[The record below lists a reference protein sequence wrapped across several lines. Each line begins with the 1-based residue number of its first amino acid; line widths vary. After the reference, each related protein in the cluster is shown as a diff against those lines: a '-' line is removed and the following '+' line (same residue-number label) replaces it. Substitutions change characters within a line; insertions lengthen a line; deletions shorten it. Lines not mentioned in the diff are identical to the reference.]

1 MRRVV
6 GYGVVT
12 LVLILAGLFV
22 TGQISLTVFKAGDVI
37 RASEVNKNFEVL
49 QQAIEASQ
57 LPQDCTLEQGIKW
70 DGTTWVC
77 AEAATPWLVSI
88 PVEGAVLEGGAV
100 YTVGGGGGINGLHLK
115 DDFSRFHVGFT
126 LPLNY
131 TPGKDI
137 LLELTWGK
145 QPSLTEPCNYQLRSN
160 GITAYRVGQAPVSSG
175 DTFALETPGRTADGA
190 SATLPAPDSLEVQ
203 GLTVVL
209 SGIVA
214 GAPRYKAGDHLSYSF
229 FRDGGNM
236 NDTCAGASFVVFGM
250 SAREKE

>member
-1 MRRVV
+1 MRRIV

-12 LVLILAGLFV
+12 LMLVLAGLFV

-49 QQAIEASQ
+49 QEAIEASQ
-57 LPQDCTLEQGIKW
+57 LPQGCTLEQGIKW
-70 DGTTWVC
+70 SGTAWVC
-77 AEAATPWLVSI
+77 TEAATPWIVSVPI
-88 PVEGAVLEGGAV
+88 EGAVLEGGAV
-100 YTVGGGGGINGLHLK
+100 YTVGGGINGLHLK

-131 TPGKDI
+131 TSGKDI

-145 QPSLTEPCNYQLRSN
+145 EPSQTEPCTYQLRSN
-160 GITAYRVGQAPVSSG
+160 GVTAYRVGQAPVSSG
-175 DTFALETPGRTADGA
+175 DTFATDTPGRAADGA
-190 SATLPAPDSLEVQ
+190 SATLPSPPSLEVQ
-203 GLTVVL
+203 RLTIVL
-209 SGIVA
+209 NGQIASGT
-214 GAPRYKAGDHLSYSF
+214 PRYKGGDHLSYSF

>member
-1 MRRVV
+1 
-6 GYGVVT
+6 
-12 LVLILAGLFV
+12 V

-37 RASEVNKNFEVL
+37 RASEVNQNFQVL
-49 QQAIEASQ
+49 QKAIEASQ
-57 LPQDCTLEQGIKW
+57 LPKDCTPQQGIKW
-70 DGTTWVC
+70 SGTTWLC

-88 PVEGAVLEGGAV
+88 SVEGAVLEGGAV

-126 LPLNY
+126 LPLDY

-137 LLELTWGK
+137 VLELTWGK

-160 GITAYRVGQAPVSSG
+160 GISAYRVGQAPLFSG
-175 DTFALETPGRTADGA
+175 DTFASDTPRRTADGA
-190 SATLPAPDSLEVQ
+190 SANIPAPDSSKVQ

-209 SGIVA
+209 A
-214 GAPRYKAGDHLSYSF
+214 GTINATPRYQPGDHLSYSF